1 MLRVIR
7 FITVPQSS
15 EPTADDRTEQLHVR
29 CRPELKQRVDDRAW
43 ERRQTISEYVRAIIR
58 ADLDGENST
67 DADD

>member
-7 FITVPQSS
+7 YITVSQSS
-15 EPTADDRTEQLHVR
+15 ETTGDDRSEQLHVR
-29 CRPELKQRVDDRAW
+29 CQPELKQRVDDRAW
-43 ERRQTISEYVRAIIR
+43 ERRQTISEYVRALIR